1 MVARSSTEAEF
12 RSMALGICELLWLK
26 IILEELKIKYEM
38 PMRLYCDN
46 KFAINIAHNPV
57 QHD

>member
-57 QHD
+57 